1 MDRIATGLPVSTAG
15 YNWSGVIEFLITQYR
30 QISLKENEWEL
41 EKKDLHD
48 KVLHLEAS
56 LKAQEGL
63 NADLMRRVKMLEV
76 ALKKERMKFAAYLSK
91 ANQAERDQILSELT
105 KTNYEP
111 QLEKFEDNF
120 SKERNDLELSK
131 RRAKR
136 QKEFLERV
144 LKEFDCTDI
153 LQEIESLIVDNE
165 DDKKSSHAKLE
176 EDLMDSPLEGPR
188 GKGAFAG
195 SKFERADPDRQTI
208 RLTSSLKL
216 HSDEQKGLSLLDD
229 GRRIASVGL
238 DGRLCVLSVDQ
249 LLADKGE
256 NSLVFS
262 SDDERLGIHS
272 VAARGN
278 TIFTGSSEG
287 KVRLWEVGK
296 TLTTVDHYEYSEETI
311 NNLRLHPVENI
322 LLISTIEGKIRYA
335 KFKPGSLLDKNAA
348 VNLVFGQS
356 RTPQGLAWAG
366 QGKMQF
372 AAGVQEDSE
381 LYIFDL
387 QSPKPTSMLRL
398 SDSKNAVVRSI
409 ASFAKE
415 SLYLAG
421 AKDGRAYMIDQTSN
435 RVVQKYEVAADSV
448 TAMSISADGHYVA
461 FGSKNGIVKI
471 WDRRTTKA
479 LAQKESHKTRGDDGV
494 TSLVLLKDHLISGGA
509 DSYLMVYSL
518 KDLY

>member
-1 MDRIATGLPVSTAG
+1 MDRIATGLPTSTAG

-30 QISLKENEWEL
+30 QISLKESEWEL
-41 EKKDLHD
+41 EKKDLQD
-48 KVLHLEAS
+48 KVIHLEAS

-63 NADLMRRVKMLEV
+63 NTDLMKRVKMLEV

-91 ANQAERDQILSELT
+91 MNHSEREQILSELT
-105 KTNYEP
+105 KTNHEA
-111 QLEKFEDNF
+111 QIEKIEDNF
-120 SKERNDLELSK
+120 SKERTDLELSK

-153 LQEIESLIVDNE
+153 LQEIETLIVDNE

-188 GKGAFAG
+188 ARGVFAG
-195 SKFERADPDRQTI
+195 GKFERPEAEKQGLK
-208 RLTSSLKL
+208 LTSSLKL

-229 GRRIASVGL
+229 GRKVASVGL
-238 DGRLCVLSVDQ
+238 DGRLAVLGIDQ

-256 NSLVFS
+256 ASLLFS
-262 SDDERLGIHS
+262 SDEERLGIHS

-296 TLTTVDHYEYSEETI
+296 TLTTSDFYEYSDETI

-322 LLISTIEGKIRYA
+322 LLISTVEGKIRFA

-348 VNLVFGQS
+348 PNLVFGQS
-356 RTPQGLAWAG
+356 RTPQGLSWAG
-366 QGKMQF
+366 QGKLQF

-381 LYIFDL
+381 LYFFDL

-398 SDSKNAVVRSI
+398 SDSKNAIVRAI
-409 ASFAKE
+409 ASFPKE

-421 AKDGRAYMIDQTSN
+421 AKDGRAYLIDTASN
-435 RVVQKYEVAADSV
+435 RVVQKYDISSDSV
-448 TAMSISADGHYVA
+448 TAMSISADGQQVA
-461 FGSKNGIVKI
+461 FGSKNGVVKI

-494 TSLVLLKDHLISGGA
+494 TSLVLLKDHLLSGGA

>member
-1 MDRIATGLPVSTAG
+1 MDRIATGLPASTAG

-30 QISLKENEWEL
+30 QISLKETEWEL

-48 KVLHLEAS
+48 KVVHLEAT

-63 NADLMRRVKMLEV
+63 NVDLMRRVKMLEV

-91 ANQAERDQILSELT
+91 SNQSERDQILSELT

-111 QLEKFEDNF
+111 QLEKIEENF
-120 SKERNDLELSK
+120 SKERTDLELSK

-136 QKEFLERV
+136 QKDFLERV

-153 LQEIESLIVDNE
+153 LQEIEAVAIDNE

-176 EDLMDSPLEGPR
+176 EDLMDSPIEGPR
-188 GKGAFAG
+188 GKGVFAG
-195 SKFERADPDRQTI
+195 SKFERTEAEKQPI

-229 GRRIASVGL
+229 GRKLASVGL

-256 NSLVFS
+256 ASLLFS

-272 VAARGN
+272 VAARGH
-278 TIFTGSSEG
+278 TIFTGSPEG

-296 TLTTVDHYEYSEETI
+296 TLTTSDFFDYSEDSI
-311 NNLRLHPVENI
+311 NNLRLHPSENI
-322 LLISTIEGKIRYA
+322 LLISTVEGKIRFA
-335 KFKPGSLLDKNAA
+335 KFKTGSLLDKNAA
-348 VNLVFGQS
+348 PNLVFGQS
-356 RTPQGLAWAG
+356 RTPQGLSWAG
-366 QGKMQF
+366 QGKLQF

-381 LYIFDL
+381 LYFFDL

-398 SDSKNAVVRSI
+398 ADSKASTVRTI
-409 ASFAKE
+409 ASFPKE
-415 SLYLAG
+415 SLYVAG
-421 AKDGRAYMIDQTSN
+421 AKDGRAYMIDTTSN
-435 RVVQKYEVAADSV
+435 KVVQKYEVSSDSI
-448 TAMSISADGHYVA
+448 TAMSISADGHHIA
-461 FGSKNGIVKI
+461 FGSKSGIVKI
-471 WDRRTTKA
+471 WDRRTTKT
-479 LAQKESHKTRGDDGV
+479 LAQREAHKTRGDDGV